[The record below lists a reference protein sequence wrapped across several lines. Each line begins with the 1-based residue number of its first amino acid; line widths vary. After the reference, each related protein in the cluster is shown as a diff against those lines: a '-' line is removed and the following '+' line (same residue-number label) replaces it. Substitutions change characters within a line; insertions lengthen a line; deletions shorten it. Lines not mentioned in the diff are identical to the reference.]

1 MLIQILNTFVVVK
14 GLKLY
19 NFIQYDVGIDR
30 LTVVLREGDTEKVI
44 WSLAYFD
51 AVEQDMWM
59 PAQVEIVPEQ
69 SDQDYTVSS
78 S

>member
-1 MLIQILNTFVVVK
+1 M
-14 GLKLY
+14 
-19 NFIQYDVGIDR
+19 
-30 LTVVLREGDTEKVI
+30 TVVLREGDTEKVI

-59 PAQVEIVPEQ
+59 SAQVEIVPEQ

>member
-1 MLIQILNTFVVVK
+1 LLIQISSILVVVK

-19 NFIQYDVGIDR
+19 NLIQYDVGIDR

>member
-1 MLIQILNTFVVVK
+1 MVVVK

-19 NFIQYDVGIDR
+19 NLIQYDVGIDR
-30 LTVVLREGDTEKVI
+30 LTVVLREGDNEKVI

-51 AVEQDMWM
+51 AVEHDMWM

>member
-1 MLIQILNTFVVVK
+1 
-14 GLKLY
+14 
-19 NFIQYDVGIDR
+19 
-30 LTVVLREGDTEKVI
+30 LTVVLHEGDNEKVI

-69 SDQDYTVSS
+69 SGQDYTVSS

>member
-1 MLIQILNTFVVVK
+1 LLIQISSILVVVK

-19 NFIQYDVGIDR
+19 NLIQYDVGIDR

-69 SDQDYTVSS
+69 SGQDYTVSS

>member
-1 MLIQILNTFVVVK
+1 MLIQISSILVVVK

-19 NFIQYDVGIDR
+19 NLIQYDVGIDR

>member
-1 MLIQILNTFVVVK
+1 LLIQISSILVVVK

-19 NFIQYDVGIDR
+19 NLIQYDVGIDR
-30 LTVVLREGDTEKVI
+30 LTVVLREGDNEKVI